1 MQRSCICLFCLLLG
15 ITQNL
20 KAQSVADMWISIPED
35 VVPYLSLNQRKEM
48 IEYNNIGVDTNV
60 KNKFEGSTS
69 ISTLTDDYGKF
80 ILSESRFF
88 EIVKLPFEPDSI
100 FMVIDSYL
108 APEIHGIVS
117 FYDKRWN
124 SLSSDDK
131 LQKVTI
137 EELFIKSD
145 TMSVKEYEDLI
156 KLIIPEFLN
165 YSYDSDNKMLEIS
178 VSLPLTTSNEKEQIS
193 SMLCKRRLKWKGNTF
208 N

>member
-1 MQRSCICLFCLLLG
+1 
-15 ITQNL
+15 
-20 KAQSVADMWISIPED
+20 MWISIPED